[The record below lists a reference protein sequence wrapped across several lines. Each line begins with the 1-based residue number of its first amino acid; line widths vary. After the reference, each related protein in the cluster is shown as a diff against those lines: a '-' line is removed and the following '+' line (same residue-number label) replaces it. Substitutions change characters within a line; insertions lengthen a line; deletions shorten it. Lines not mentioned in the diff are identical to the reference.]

1 MKSVMSIVRKEMRS
15 YFNSPIA
22 YIVIVFFLVFTSV
35 WLFYVAQFVSQNT
48 ATLRAYFGIMP
59 LVFVGLIPAL
69 TMRSWAEEA
78 RLGTAEIL
86 LTLPYRETE
95 LVLGKFFA
103 AYGLLLLVLLLTV
116 FVPFSVTP
124 LGNFERGEIFGEYLG
139 VALLGAAATAI
150 GLFVSSVAKNQISAF
165 ILSAVAI
172 LFLTLVGQ
180 VNTVV
185 DLPSWL
191 ASVVNYV
198 SLQFHVQS
206 FIKGVID
213 TRDLIYFLA
222 ITVLF
227 LYLNAK
233 TLVFRKWR

>member
-1 MKSVMSIVRKEMRS
+1 MKLIMSIVRKEMRS

-22 YIVIVFFLVFTSV
+22 YIVIVFFLVFTAV
-35 WLFYVAQFVSQNT
+35 WLFYVGQFVAQDT
-48 ATLRAYFGIMP
+48 ASLRAYFAIMP
-59 LVFVGLIPAL
+59 IVFVGLIPAL

-78 RLGTAEIL
+78 RLGTNEIL

-95 LVLGKFFA
+95 VVLGKFFA
-103 AYGLLLLVLLLTV
+103 AYGLLLLVILLTV
-116 FVPFSVTP
+116 FVPLSVAP
-124 LGNFERGEIFGEYLG
+124 LGNFERGEILGEYLG
-139 VALLGAAATAI
+139 IALLGAAATAI
-150 GLFVSSVAKNQISAF
+150 GLFVSSVTRNQISAF

-172 LFLTLVGQ
+172 LFLTLIGQ
-180 VNTVV
+180 LTAVV

-213 TRDLIYFLA
+213 TRDLVYFVA
-222 ITVLF
+222 ITAGF
-227 LYLNAK
+227 LYLNVKA
-233 TLVFRKWR
+233 LVFRKWS